1 MDPCGYWMKKKIEN
15 TAKAWNAKW
24 SESQD
29 VQTAMNELRVTEI
42 KPAEYKSVNIKEAI
56 EKQTHLT
63 PTERNQL
70 RTMLVDFQDLFKGQR
85 GHYNGEPIELELLS
99 GSKPFYDK
107 LFSIPKA
114 YQQVM

>member
-1 MDPCGYWMKKKIEN
+1 LDEKEN
-15 TAKAWNAKW
+15 REHSKSMECKADRITRCANSK
-24 SESQD
+24 
-29 VQTAMNELRVTEI
+29 NELRVTEI
-42 KPAEYKSVNIKEAI
+42 KPAEYKLVNIKEAI

-63 PTERNQL
+63 PAERNQL

-107 LFSIPKA
+107 PFSIPKA